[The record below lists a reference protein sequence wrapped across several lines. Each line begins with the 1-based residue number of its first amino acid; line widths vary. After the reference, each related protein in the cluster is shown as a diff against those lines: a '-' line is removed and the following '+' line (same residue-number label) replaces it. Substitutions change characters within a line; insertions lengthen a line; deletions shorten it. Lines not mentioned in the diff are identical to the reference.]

1 MGSMDESLEAWAE
14 EELVDFVELRWVEG
28 QGMVQVDEPDAFV
41 AEYLHYLRTGESTP
55 EIHAFIAAREA
66 CES

>member
-1 MGSMDESLEAWAE
+1 MDESQEAWGE
-14 EELVDFVELRWVEG
+14 ENFVDFVELRWVEG
-28 QGMVQVDEPDAFV
+28 EGMVQVDEPDELV

-55 EIHAFIAAREA
+55 EIHAMIAAQEA